1 LKKTIFTVIIAL
13 AGLILISIAA
23 LSAPDSEIKPEQ
35 CKGSAACFSGKVTA
49 ITDGDTIK
57 VDGKPIRL
65 ALTST
70 PELHESGGINARE
83 FTLEFCPP
91 GSTAI
96 VDEDDGQQ
104 EGSFGRMIAAVY
116 CSDMLLNAALLDSKR
131 ATISERFC
139 SSSEFGNEDWALRNG
154 C

>member
-1 LKKTIFTVIIAL
+1 LKKTIFTIIVAL

-23 LSAPDSEIKPEQ
+23 LSPPDSEVKLEQ
-35 CKGSAACFSGKVTA
+35 CMGQAACFSGKVTA

-70 PELHESGGINARE
+70 PELHESGGINSRE
-83 FTLEFCPP
+83 FTLSFCPP

-116 CSDMLLNAALLDSKR
+116 CNDMLLNAALLDSKR

-139 SSSEFGNEDWALRNG
+139 SSSEFGKEDWARRNG

>member
-1 LKKTIFTVIIAL
+1 LKKTIFTVLIAI
-13 AGLILISIAA
+13 AGLILISIAS
-23 LSAPDSEIKPEQ
+23 LSPPDSELKPEQ

-57 VDGKPIRL
+57 VDGKAIRL
-65 ALTST
+65 TLTST
-70 PELHESGGINARE
+70 PELHESGGINSRE
-83 FTLEFCPP
+83 FTLSFCPP
-91 GSTAI
+91 GSIAI

-104 EGSFGRMIAAVY
+104 EGSLGRMIAAVY
-116 CSDMLLNAALLDSKR
+116 CHDMLLNAALLDSKH

-139 SSSEFGNEDWALRNG
+139 SSSEFGNEDWAKRNG

>member
-1 LKKTIFTVIIAL
+1 LKKMIFTVIIAL
-13 AGLILISIAA
+13 AGLILISIAS
-23 LSAPDSEIKPEQ
+23 LSGPEPEIKPEQ
-35 CKGSAACFSGKVTA
+35 CMGSAACFFGKVTA

-57 VDGKPIRL
+57 VDGNPIRL

-116 CSDMLLNAALLDSKR
+116 CNDMLLNSALLDSKR
-131 ATISERFC
+131 AIISERFC
-139 SSSEFGNEDWALRNG
+139 SSSEFGNEDWAKRNG

>member
-1 LKKTIFTVIIAL
+1 LKKIIYTVIIAL
-13 AGLILISIAA
+13 AGLILISIAV
-23 LSAPDSEIKPEQ
+23 LSPPDSEVKLEQ
-35 CKGSAACFSGKVTA
+35 CMGSAACFSGKVTA

-65 ALTST
+65 ALSST

-116 CSDMLLNAALLDSKR
+116 CSDKLLNAALLDSKR

-139 SSSEFGNEDWALRNG
+139 SSSEFGHEEWALRNG

>member
-1 LKKTIFTVIIAL
+1 LKKTIFTVIIVL
-13 AGLILISIAA
+13 AGLILVSIAV
-23 LSAPDSEIKPEQ
+23 LSTPDSEVKLEQ

-49 ITDGDTIK
+49 VTDGDTIK
-57 VDGKPIRL
+57 VDGKAIRL

-83 FTLEFCPP
+83 FTLAFCPP

-104 EGSFGRMIAAVY
+104 EGNFGRMIAAVY
-116 CSDMLLNAALLDSKR
+116 CSDMLLNVALLDSKH
-131 ATISERFC
+131 ATISARFC
-139 SSSEFGNEDWALRNG
+139 SSSEFGNEYWAIKNG